1 MPTLTLTGR
10 PPGRTVYGNLHSD
23 AGDPPATTWNPLAGN
38 WVGYSFG
45 TAYKDGS
52 FPFTEGP
59 AGTYTAVLESVLP
72 NFAALALGNYFWS
85 AHEQK
90 GAQPDPTADAAYRW
104 KFAEPVTAG
113 ANQQPPLSV
122 GLTWG
127 LPAPAGQDVRLAAG
141 EDVRLAFAASAG
153 TSPAGVGAAI
163 TFTARHPLTGAAALT
178 VAAAGLDA
186 TAGTFV
192 ADLAAAA
199 TALLDPLLTYRWDAY
214 RTDAGAVARLA
225 HGRLLVAA
233 SQR

>member
-23 AGDPPATTWNPLAGN
+23 AGDPPATTWNPLTGN
-38 WVGYSFG
+38 WVGYSSG

-59 AGTYTAVLESVLP
+59 AGTYTAVLENVLP
-72 NFAALALGNYFWS
+72 NFASLALGNYFWS

-90 GAQPDPTADAAYRW
+90 GAQPDPIADAAYRW

-113 ANQQPPLSV
+113 ANQQPPRSV
-122 GLTWG
+122 GLAWG
-127 LPAPAGQDVRLAAG
+127 LPAPAAQDIRLAAG
-141 EDVRLAFAASAG
+141 EDVGLAFAALAVAD
-153 TSPAGVGAAI
+153 PAGVGAAVA
-163 TFTARHPLTGAAALT
+163 FACRHPLTGLAVLTAAATALDPDAGTFEVT
-178 VAAAGLDA
+178 VAAAD
-186 TAGTFV
+186 
-192 ADLAAAA
+192 
-199 TALLDPLLTYRWDAY
+199 TALLDPLLTYRWDAT
-214 RTDAGAVARLA
+214 RTDPGAVARLA